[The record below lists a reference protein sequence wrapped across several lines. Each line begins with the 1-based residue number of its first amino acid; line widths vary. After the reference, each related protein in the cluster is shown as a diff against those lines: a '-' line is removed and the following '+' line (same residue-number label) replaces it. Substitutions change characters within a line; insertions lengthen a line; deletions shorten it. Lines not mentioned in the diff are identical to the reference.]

1 MFRSIVGTF
10 IRDVCYRANLDTVS
24 LNEIKRFIMSINPE
38 IKSFQRKPV
47 ENLLSARSVAIV
59 GASPKGRWPMG
70 IYRNLKKAYSGKVF
84 LVNPNYKEIADD
96 PCYPNVAA
104 LPEVPEHL
112 LMLIP
117 TKAVLGTLEE
127 ASRRGTKAA
136 TIYSAGFGE
145 GDDLE
150 GKKREQAMKELCE
163 RTGLVV
169 CGPNCMGSFS
179 LPEGLWSFPT
189 SVPLLRD
196 GPVGLIFQSGG
207 SLGNW
212 IKGAAER
219 GIGFTYAVSSGNE
232 VSLDLVDY
240 LSFLIDDPETK
251 LITLM
256 VEGVRR
262 PTEFMA
268 VAEQALNKNKPIL
281 IVKLGRS
288 EMGKR
293 QAISHTGALAGSDDV
308 FEAVCKRLGL
318 IRVPTLEDL
327 TEITLAFLPGRYPRG
342 SRAAVVVN
350 SGGMKGL
357 ICDHCEELN
366 TNLAQLSDK
375 TKEAVRP
382 LIPAELVVENP
393 LECGVA
399 GFGDEQ
405 GFVNI
410 VKLHAEDD
418 GVDLL
423 AIHGELPR
431 FPEKKEATLFRDLAA
446 TTDKPILAF
455 ARSTYSLTDES
466 RTFQDEA
473 EIPFLQAIK
482 PTLRALAGLGLY
494 GERKRI
500 GIPTLA
506 AASGGAKDLDEEKLN
521 NLLQAHGIGVPKQA
535 LASGAAETAA
545 KAQEIGFPVALKLV
559 AAEIV
564 HKTESGAVVL
574 GLKNAR
580 EVEAEGKQL
589 LSKVPGKA
597 QLLVQEMVQGTEI
610 LLGARTDP
618 QYGPFLM
625 VGLGGIFVEILN
637 DVAIRLLPVD
647 EREARAMLQELR
659 GYKAL
664 QGVRGQPP
672 RDIDALVRAMVGLSD
687 IFTAHRNHLSDFE
700 INPLMVRARGG
711 GVAAVDVRVIRK

>member
-1 MFRSIVGTF
+1 
-10 IRDVCYRANLDTVS
+10 
-24 LNEIKRFIMSINPE
+24 MSTTAHA
-38 IKSFQRKPV
+38 KFTAKPAV
-47 ENLLSARSVAIV
+47 NLLRARSVAIV

-70 IYRNLKKAYSGKVF
+70 IYRNLKSAHYTGKIF
-84 LVNPNYKEIADD
+84 LINPNYDKIADD
-96 PCYPNVAA
+96 PCYPNLAA

-127 ASRRGTKAA
+127 ATKLGTKAA

-145 GDDLE
+145 GDDPI
-150 GKKREQAMKELCE
+150 GKERAQTMKELCE

-179 LPEGLWSFPT
+179 LPDGLWSFPT
-189 SVPLLRD
+189 PVPLLKQ

-219 GIGFTYAVSSGNE
+219 GIGFSYAVSSGNE

-240 LSFLIDDPETK
+240 LSFLVDDSQTK
-251 LITLM
+251 VILLM
-256 VEGVRR
+256 VEGIRR
-262 PTEFMA
+262 PQEFA
-268 VAEQALNKNKPIL
+268 EVAAQALQKSKPIL
-281 IVKLGRS
+281 VVKLGRS

-293 QAISHTGALAGSDDV
+293 QAVSHTGALAGSDEV
-308 FEAVCKRLGL
+308 FEAVCKGLGL
-318 IRVPTLEDL
+318 VRCPTLEDL
-327 TEITLAFLPGRYPRG
+327 TEMTLAFLPGRHPRG
-342 SRAAVVVN
+342 SRAAIVVN

-357 ICDHCEELN
+357 LCDHIEELG
-366 TNLAQLSDK
+366 TNLAQL
-375 TKEAVRP
+375 KEATKQAIRP
-382 LIPAELVVENP
+382 LIPAELAVENP

-410 VKLHAEDD
+410 VKLHAEDE

-431 FPEKKEATLFRDLAA
+431 GEKRDPSLFKNLAA

-455 ARSTYSLTDES
+455 ARSTYSCTDES
-466 RTFQDEA
+466 RVYQDQSGL
-473 EIPFLQAIK
+473 PFLQAIK

-494 GERKRI
+494 GERKQR
-500 GIPTLA
+500 GIPTLPEA
-506 AASGGAKDLDEEKLN
+506 AGQAADVEGEKLHT
-521 NLLQAHGIGVPKQA
+521 LLQEHGIGFPRQSVV
-535 LASGAAETAA
+535 STAA
-545 KAQEIGFPVALKLV
+545 DAARKANEIGFPVALKLI
-559 AAEIV
+559 AADIV

-574 GLKNAR
+574 NLKSA
-580 EVEAEGKQL
+580 EDVEAQGKQL
-589 LSKVPGKA
+589 LAKVPGRS
-597 QLLVQEMVQGTEI
+597 QLLVQEMVQGTEV

-625 VGLGGIFVEILN
+625 VGLGGIFVEVLK

-647 EREARAMLQELR
+647 ERDAREMLGELR
-659 GYKAL
+659 GYKIL

-672 RDIDALVRAMVGLSD
+672 RDVDALVRAMVGLSD
-687 IFTAHRNHLSDFE
+687 VFAAHRNHLSDLE
-700 INPLMVRARGG
+700 INPLMVRPQRG
-711 GVAAVDVRVIRK
+711 GVAAVDVRPVRR